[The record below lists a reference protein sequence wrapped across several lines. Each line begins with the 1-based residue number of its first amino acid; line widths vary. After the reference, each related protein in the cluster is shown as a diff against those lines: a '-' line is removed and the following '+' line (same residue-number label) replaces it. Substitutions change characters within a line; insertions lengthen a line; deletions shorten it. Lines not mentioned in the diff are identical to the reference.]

1 MKKVQKGTN
10 GYIDNKK
17 LRQSLYVLFIL
28 AVAIGLFVIG
38 YVSTGSSQNL
48 LTVVAVLAVLPGAKA
63 LIHLFLFIPHRTFDA
78 QRFQNLAE
86 LAGEE
91 AHVYSDLV
99 FTSSQH
105 VMHLDFLCIYGQ
117 ECIGYVEK
125 ESRTTKYIADYF
137 TESMKKRGIS
147 VHMHVFTTQK
157 DVEKRLRSLHGA
169 NETVAPE
176 IPKELTDFVTMI
188 LA

>member
-1 MKKVQKGTN
+1 MKRVQKGTN

-17 LRQSLYVLFIL
+17 LLQSLYVLFIL

-63 LIHLFLFIPHRTFDA
+63 LIHLFLFVPHRTFDT
-78 QRFQNLAE
+78 QRFQTLAE
-86 LAGEE
+86 LAGEGV
-91 AHVYSDLV
+91 HVYSDLV
-99 FTSSQH
+99 FTSPQH

-125 ESRTTKYIADYF
+125 ESRTTKYIAEYF
-137 TESMKKRGIS
+137 TESMKKQGVSI
-147 VHMHVFTTQK
+147 HMHVFTAQK
-157 DVEKRLRSLHGA
+157 DVEKRIRSLHGVQ
-169 NETVAPE
+169 ETAAPD
-176 IPKELTDFVTMI
+176 IPTELTDFVKTI